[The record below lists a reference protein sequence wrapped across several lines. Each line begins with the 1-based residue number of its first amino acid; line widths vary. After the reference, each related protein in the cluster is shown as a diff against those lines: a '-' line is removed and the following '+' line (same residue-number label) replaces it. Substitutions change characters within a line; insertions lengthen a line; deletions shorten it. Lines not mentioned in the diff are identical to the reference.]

1 MTKMYIYIIVSMNKV
16 DRNLDKKNENMNKVT
31 DWNE

>member
-1 MTKMYIYIIVSMNKV
+1 MTKMYIYTIVNMNKV